1 MKRLKQILSIALFT
15 CVLVGTANAHVRTE
29 MNQMKG
35 AASALTQASDVMA
48 FEKAAME
55 LRALAVQSSEK
66 KPASIDNDEDFKGY
80 QVGMQEFITVLDE
93 ATKQAKSGDL
103 EAAKATSKKLFDIR
117 NEYHKKYK

>member
-1 MKRLKQILSIALFT
+1 MKTLKQMLSVALVA
-15 CVLVGTANAHVRTE
+15 CAVVGTANANVRAE

-35 AASALTQASDVMA
+35 AAGALTQATDVMA

-55 LRALAVQSSEK
+55 LRTLAVQAAEK
-66 KPASIDNDEDFKGY
+66 KPSSIDNDADFKGY
-80 QVGMQEFITVLDE
+80 QTGMQEFITVLDE

-103 EAAKATSKKLFDIR
+103 DGAKATSKKLFDIR